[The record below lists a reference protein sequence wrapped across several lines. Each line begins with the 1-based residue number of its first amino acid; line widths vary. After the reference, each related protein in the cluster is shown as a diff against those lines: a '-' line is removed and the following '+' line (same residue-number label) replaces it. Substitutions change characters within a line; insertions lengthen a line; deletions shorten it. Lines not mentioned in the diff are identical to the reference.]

1 MLATPVGG
9 NNILSVPV
17 SGGYQI
23 TNIRLDADKKIVIT
37 YDETPAT

>member
-1 MLATPVGG
+1 MLAQPVGG
-9 NNILSVPV
+9 NNILSIPA

-37 YDETPAT
+37 YDEIPAS